1 MKQNIFQKITI
12 FLFCLSIIAC
22 KKEPGPAVVKPI
34 NEVGLTF
41 ADTAFVI
48 NQLDV
53 LKVNP
58 QIYET
63 MSNNALKYEWAAYYS
78 DYRSGVVN
86 KVILL
91 SNQKDLNKQ
100 ITFAPGNYYLQY
112 KVTDTVTGV
121 SSAKR
126 YPLKVNGS
134 FYEGW
139 LVANIKSGKSQLSFI
154 RADDKTFDNPFESV
168 NSMPLEGN
176 LLSAYSAVIA
186 NLHQINIFTTKETY
200 LVDAD
205 DFGLLGK
212 SADLFEMPFVNSN
225 PVYGYNLVN
234 TDQYIVNNGD
244 LYTTITP
251 GISTPPNIPG
261 KYSLKLPAADS
272 YSLFPGY
279 MALNTGGKYN
289 VFYDNLNKR
298 FVYVAPG
305 TRMVVR
311 FPSTTTTAFNMD
323 NVGKEMV
330 AFDYGPQRTDL
341 TGKPDEYFVVMKD
354 NTGYY
359 IYTVLATASGVGTKQ
374 NFTAPDLS
382 QATLFAMSAKLKH
395 LYYAANNKI
404 YLYDIAANSTRLVY
418 QFPAGTMIRDLE
430 MFKAKGKRYYTTP
443 TDPLFNNRIV
453 AATYNGTEGEVYY
466 FDLMP
471 TGDILNNTFSKKF
484 GGYGDILQI
493 NYRNPNE

>member
-1 MKQNIFQKITI
+1 MQNIFQKITI
-12 FLFCLSIIAC
+12 FLFCLSIFAC
-22 KKEPGPAVVKPI
+22 KKEPGPAALKPI

-41 ADTAFVI
+41 SDTAFVI

-53 LKVNP
+53 LKVSP
-58 QIYET
+58 QVSET
-63 MSNNALKYEWAAYYS
+63 MSNNALKYEWVAYSS
-78 DYRSGVVN
+78 DYRVGTEN
-86 KVILL
+86 KVINL
-91 SNQKDLNKQ
+91 SNQKDLNKE
-100 ITFAPGNYYLQY
+100 INFTPGNYFLQY
-112 KVTDTVTGV
+112 KVTDTITGV
-121 SSAKR
+121 STAKR

-168 NSMPLEGN
+168 NKMPLDGN
-176 LLSAYSAVIA
+176 ILSAYSAVIA
-186 NLHQINIFTTKETY
+186 NMSQINIFTTKETY
-200 LVDAD
+200 LVDAN
-205 DFGLLGK
+205 DFRLLEK
-212 SADLFEMPFVNSN
+212 SADLFEEPFVNSN
-225 PVYGYNLVN
+225 PVYGYNVGN
-234 TDQYIVNNGD
+234 NDQYIVNNGD
-244 LYTTITP
+244 LYTTISP
-251 GISTPPNIPG
+251 GIAVPPKIPG
-261 KYSLKLPAADS
+261 KYSVKLPAADN
-272 YSLFPGY
+272 YSLFPGF
-279 MALNTGGKYN
+279 MSLNTGGMYN

-298 FVYVAPG
+298 FVYVTPNA
-305 TRMVVR
+305 RKISR
-311 FPSTTTTAFNMD
+311 FPSNTSTPFNMD
-323 NVGKEMV
+323 NVGKDMV
-330 AFDYGPQRTDL
+330 AFDYGPQRIDL

-359 IYTVLATASGVGTKQ
+359 IYTVLATATAAGIKQ
-374 NFTAPDLS
+374 NFVAPDLS